1 VPKLKRYRV
10 LSAVF
15 LTAYFLS
22 GCAKPDHV
30 STIKSPVDGFFYTVE
45 TFNGSGP
52 SSDTTRVFAHL
63 ERNGKSKKMLV
74 LEGENLTVAKI
85 TWSAPD
91 DATLCLDGGITGTF
105 RSEVTLI
112 SGNSSETIH
121 NHLQESCKAAPASPT
136 GS

>member
-1 VPKLKRYRV
+1 M
-10 LSAVF
+10 
-15 LTAYFLS
+15 
-22 GCAKPDHV
+22 
-30 STIKSPVDGFFYTVE
+30 E

-85 TWSAPD
+85 IWNSPD

-112 SGNSSETIH
+112 SGDNSETIH
-121 NHLQESCKAAPASPT
+121 NHITSTALLRDISYVYDEVRR
-136 GS
+136 